1 MRVAERVAASP
12 ETIRRY
18 YDKPDYDEQLAR
30 RRPDTEDMDVLNR
43 EVDQ

>member
-1 MRVAERVAASP
+1 MEVAQRVAASP

-30 RRPDTEDMDVLNR
+30 RRPNTEDLDVLD
-43 EVDQ
+43 ES